1 MRRFRV
7 NIATQQTARPTAIR
21 IGYSTPEGMKISGA
35 LQIGI
40 DDVGDESC
48 CEDSETRTCR

>member
-1 MRRFRV
+1 MHRFRV

-35 LQIGI
+35 LQVGI